1 MGIEIDAVI
10 VIECE
15 IFETRQQ
22 FLSLCQG
29 NHYQFDTLRRAKHS
43 SMMVLYHLHN
53 PAAPA
58 FVCTCNVCGQE
69 IEPGTGY
76 RCYDC
81 SDYDVCERCIRAPN
95 FSHPHPLK
103 RVGEPK
109 EGVGLCNQQ
118 SAARSQRSEQLRR
131 TMQLLVHT
139 SQCKDPNCGSQNCKR
154 VKMLFKHGLECKV
167 KYQGGC
173 NLCRRMWALLQI
185 HAKSCRV
192 ENCPVPRCLD
202 LRAHARRQ
210 QQHVEQRRRAAY
222 QQMMLMNRKQ
232 AMSGGGG

>member
-1 MGIEIDAVI
+1 
-10 VIECE
+10 
-15 IFETRQQ
+15 
-22 FLSLCQG
+22 
-29 NHYQFDTLRRAKHS
+29 
-43 SMMVLYHLHN
+43 
-53 PAAPA
+53 
-58 FVCTCNVCGQE
+58 
-69 IEPGTGY
+69 
-76 RCYDC
+76 
-81 SDYDVCERCIRAPN
+81 
-95 FSHPHPLK
+95 
-103 RVGEPK
+103 
-109 EGVGLCNQQ
+109 
-118 SAARSQRSEQLRR
+118 
-131 TMQLLVHT
+131 MQLLVHT